1 GGGSVGMTIKDNI
14 WFNSRYGWG
23 NLAALAQSFPNF
35 PNSVEAK
42 NAIINNIS
50 VVTNAD
56 IQTVWPNSYV
66 GSTTSNPILFT
77 GSNPGVL
84 TDWQLASGS
93 PYRAGG
99 SRQASDATDVGVN
112 FVRLS
117 AALAGGS
124 EPPPPT
130 PTPTPLPSPT
140 ATPTVSPTPTPL
152 PTVSPTPTP
161 TVSPTPTPSP
171 TPVVTPSPT
180 PTPVP
185 G

>member
-66 GSTTSNPILFT
+66 GSATSNPIRFT
-77 GSNPGVL
+77 GSNPGVF

-99 SRQASDATDVGVN
+99 ARQASDATHVEVN

-117 AALAGGS
+117 AALTGGS

-130 PTPTPLPSPT
+130 PTPTPIPIPT
-140 ATPTVSPTPTPL
+140 GTPVPTPTPV
-152 PTVSPTPTP
+152 VS
-161 TVSPTPTPSP
+161 
-171 TPVVTPSPT
+171 PSPT

-185 G
+185 GEQVPVTGYVRVNGDYFGGTAVVT